1 MVNEPLWRGHQSQN
15 LQAFFLAVT
24 NCKTY
29 ISIALLITAQT
40 IIFLREYLTLFYT
53 STYPRAALEKEP
65 CLGRTE

>member
-1 MVNEPLWRGHQSQN
+1 MANETLGGTQSQN

-53 STYPRAALEKEP
+53 STHSAKLREGA
-65 CLGRTE
+65 

>member
-1 MVNEPLWRGHQSQN
+1 M
-15 LQAFFLAVT
+15 T